1 MRSATLALAFAA
13 ALPIPATPALARDAG
28 LAPPLFD
35 GPTDLSFDAAAD
47 APAAGRG
54 SILSSQGIAIGGAA
68 DWTGF
73 YVGGQLGY
81 GFADSDLTSSDE
93 SFMGGVTLGY
103 DHDFGQWVLG
113 GALDYDFADANVAP
127 GTDLEEVFRLKV
139 RAGPKIGRGLVYGAA
154 GWANA
159 DTSNMGDD
167 DGWFIGGGYEYM
179 VSDQFSVGGEVL
191 YHQFDS
197 FNGTGNDIDFTTL
210 QVRATFRF

>member
-1 MRSATLALAFAA
+1 MRPPTFALAIAA
-13 ALPIPATPALARDAG
+13 ALPLAAPALAQATDTAP
-28 LAPPLFD
+28 APPIFD
-35 GPTDLSFDAAAD
+35 KQPDLSFGTD
-47 APAAGRG
+47 APTSSGPG
-54 SILSSQGIAIGGAA
+54 SILSSQGRIIGGNVN
-68 DWTGF
+68 WTGF

-81 GFADSDLTSSDE
+81 GFADSDFTSSDE

-103 DHDFGQWVLG
+103 DHDFGRWVLG
-113 GALDYDFADANVAP
+113 GALDYDFTDANVAP

-139 RAGPKIGRGLVYGAA
+139 RAGPKIDRGLLYGAA

-159 DTSNMGDD
+159 DTSNLGDD

-179 VSDQFSVGGEVL
+179 VNDQFSVGGEVL

-197 FNGTGNDIDFTTL
+197 FNGTGNDIDFTAV